1 MPVYQIQF
9 LRLSRFENA
18 SMTVWHYLAVR
29 TAVPTETF
37 STAHRSN
44 RPDSWD
50 TSAVRQLSSL
60 SGTVALQPGRV
71 DRVRRGAVEDLVLSR
86 EDNQKGTNQL
96 VRFRMKL
103 AFPFTF
109 AQLRLLTSQ
118 HISSS
123 CASNDFVLSS
133 CLKPIAS
140 PISRTDKHAY
150 HLQ

>member
-1 MPVYQIQF
+1 MRFRF
-9 LRLSRFENA
+9 LFKNQSRVLC
-18 SMTVWHYLAVR
+18 TK
-29 TAVPTETF
+29 TF
-37 STAHRSN
+37 SEFPEKDWKLGSI
-44 RPDSWD
+44 DSLLKRIRT
-50 TSAVRQLSSL
+50 TS
-60 SGTVALQPGRV
+60 TVALQPGRV